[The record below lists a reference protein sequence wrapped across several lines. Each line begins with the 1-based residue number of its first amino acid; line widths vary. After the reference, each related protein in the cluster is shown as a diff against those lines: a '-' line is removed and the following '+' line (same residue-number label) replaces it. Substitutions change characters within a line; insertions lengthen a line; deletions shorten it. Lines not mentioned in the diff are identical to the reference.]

1 MFVGD
6 SLMSKA
12 YARKKKNGS
21 GWEVV
26 GGGNTVNT
34 MGRYGAEDI
43 AAKRNK
49 R

>member
-1 MFVGD
+1 
-6 SLMSKA
+6 MSKA
-12 YARKKKNGS
+12 YARKGKQ

-26 GGGNTVNT
+26 EGGKIVTT
-34 MGRYGAEDI
+34 TLGRHGAEDI

>member
-1 MFVGD
+1 
-6 SLMSKA
+6 MSKA
-12 YARKKKNGS
+12 YVRKSKNGS

-26 GGGNTVNT
+26 GGGNTVYT
-34 MGRYGAEDI
+34 LGRHGAEDI

>member
-1 MFVGD
+1 
-6 SLMSKA
+6 MSKA
-12 YARKKKNGS
+12 YARKRKNAP

-26 GGGNTVNT
+26 GGRNTVFT
-34 MGRYGAEDI
+34 MGRHGAEDI